1 MIVHA
6 VEEITIAGN
15 LKDML
20 NQIVAIG
27 NDVLVQG
34 SKQVGSILIENMTV
48 AGD

>member
-1 MIVHA
+1 VIVHA